1 MKKFLMMLSVMVLGF
16 TSQAQA
22 GAMLHVKKSVTINAP
37 ADKVWGKVADFGD
50 LGAWH
55 PAVAKTE
62 IVEGVDN
69 VKGAKRVLTLQ
80 DGGKINETLTA
91 YNAKKRTMSYIITES
106 VLPVDAYSATITVKS
121 AGMGKS
127 VVSWTANF
135 KAKAP
140 ADDKTA
146 TDTINGVFDGGLGN
160 LKKTQEAM

>member
-1 MKKFLMMLSVMVLGF
+1 MKKFLLMLSLAVLGF

-22 GAMLHVKKSVTINAP
+22 DTMLHVKKSVKINAP
-37 ADKVWGKVADFGD
+37 ADKVWAKIADFGD

-62 IVEGVDN
+62 IVEGTDN

-80 DGGKINETLTA
+80 DGGKISETLTA
-91 YNAKKRTMSYIITES
+91 YNAKAKTMSYVITES
-106 VLPVDAYSATITVKS
+106 VLPVEAYSSTLKVKA
-121 AGMGKS
+121 AGKGKS
-127 VVSWTANF
+127 VVTWVAAF

-146 TDTINGVFDGGLGN
+146 TDTISGVFDGGLGN